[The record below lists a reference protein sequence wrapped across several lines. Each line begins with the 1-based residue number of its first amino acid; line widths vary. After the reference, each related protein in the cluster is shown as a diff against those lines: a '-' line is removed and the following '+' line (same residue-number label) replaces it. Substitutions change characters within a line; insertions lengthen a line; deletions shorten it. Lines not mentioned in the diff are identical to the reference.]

1 MNTTMITTKI
11 AELSEGHDRFL
22 VGIAGP
28 PGAGKSTL
36 AQTLH
41 EEIARL
47 GLTSRVVPM
56 DGFHLDNKVL
66 DERGLRQRK
75 GAPETF
81 DGNGFVDLV
90 TRLDKGESPV
100 SIPGFDRAS
109 DAVVPDQDEILFRHK
124 ILLIEGN
131 YLLLKSDPWYR
142 LADMFDLT
150 IFVNPGLPEL
160 ENRLVQR
167 WIDNG
172 FDQAGA
178 ENRAHMNDIPN
189 AKTVLVHSITA
200 DIEIGET
207 G

>member
-1 MNTTMITTKI
+1 MK
-11 AELSEGHDRFL
+11 APYPYPD
-22 VGIAGP
+22 
-28 PGAGKSTL
+28 STG
-36 AQTLH
+36 
-41 EEIARL
+41 R
-47 GLTSRVVPM
+47 
-56 DGFHLDNKVL
+56 
-66 DERGLRQRK
+66 
-75 GAPETF
+75 
-81 DGNGFVDLV
+81 
-90 TRLDKGESPV
+90 
-100 SIPGFDRAS
+100 S

-150 IFVNPGLPEL
+150 IFINPGLPEL